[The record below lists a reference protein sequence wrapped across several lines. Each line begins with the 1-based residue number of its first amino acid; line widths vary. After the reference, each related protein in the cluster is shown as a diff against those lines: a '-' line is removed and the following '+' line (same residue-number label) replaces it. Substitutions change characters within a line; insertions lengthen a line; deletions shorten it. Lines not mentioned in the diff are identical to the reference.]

1 MRTNSVFTKYLG
13 GKFISFYTVTVV
25 LSSLVLM
32 GVTLANFVLF
42 YSDPLRNSLQYVSK
56 VSIALH
62 ASKVSDFMSSI
73 EGMKSSVESGT
84 GVSALFSSHP
94 SLLSVTSVPDSISSS
109 YRVTNTSGILASN
122 ANDCATSTAYTC
134 DLSEY
139 VGISDIRQTPWYL
152 GATSSQSWQ
161 SPAVYLR
168 NGAEIV
174 NHIDLVWT
182 VSSAVYRIKI
192 NATAIPFSSDPFLDN
207 SGVGNIWLINKS
219 DKMIVSGN
227 GISPTTFVSIGSGGE
242 LTSLS
247 ASSLG
252 GWLAVVASGLATQ
265 TVFENID
272 GGISAAASDISGT
285 PYSLLVGSSAYPF
298 DHEGRMQGFLLSELV
313 VAVLPIVASVLV
325 GSAYLL
331 RLVAIQRRRTRR
343 EEEVLDAQA
352 ALRAIQESKV
362 RSGKSFSKSVTSPGV
377 ARKDALVITS
387 PIRLLSQRSDS
398 SKK

>member
-1 MRTNSVFTKYLG
+1 
-13 GKFISFYTVTVV
+13 
-25 LSSLVLM
+25 
-32 GVTLANFVLF
+32 
-42 YSDPLRNSLQYVSK
+42 
-56 VSIALH
+56 
-62 ASKVSDFMSSI
+62 
-73 EGMKSSVESGT
+73 
-84 GVSALFSSHP
+84 
-94 SLLSVTSVPDSISSS
+94 
-109 YRVTNTSGILASN
+109 
-122 ANDCATSTAYTC
+122 
-134 DLSEY
+134 
-139 VGISDIRQTPWYL
+139 
-152 GATSSQSWQ
+152 
-161 SPAVYLR
+161 
-168 NGAEIV
+168 V
-174 NHIDLVWT
+174 NQIDLVWK

-219 DKMIVSGN
+219 DKTIVSGN